1 MFVCIFLRLIIELP
15 NLIFFMKNKDNK
27 LDKLILL
34 LIVFKVIFLSNTIKL
49 RYDVLVLNL

>member
-15 NLIFFMKNKDNK
+15 NLIFLMKNKDNK

>member
-1 MFVCIFLRLIIELP
+1 
-15 NLIFFMKNKDNK
+15 MKNKDNK